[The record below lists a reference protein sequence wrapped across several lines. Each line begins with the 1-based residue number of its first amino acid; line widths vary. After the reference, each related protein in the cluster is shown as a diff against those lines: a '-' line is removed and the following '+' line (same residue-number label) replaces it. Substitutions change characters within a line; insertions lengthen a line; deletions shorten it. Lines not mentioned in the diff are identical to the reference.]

1 MKYSVQVLLPFIL
14 IFSLSLFIGKFGVAQ
29 NTTKPFNVGVVLN
42 FNKLIGRIGLSSI
55 SMALSD
61 FYATHSFYKTRLV
74 FHTRDSKNSVVRAAS
89 MALDLL
95 KNIEVQAIIGPQ
107 TSSQADFVI
116 DLGDQAH
123 VPIISFSA
131 TSPSLSSAQT
141 PYFVRAS
148 LSDSS
153 QVKAI
158 ASIVQAFRWKEVVLI
173 YENTNYGKGI
183 VPYLVDAF
191 TAIETRVP
199 YRSVL
204 SPSATDDRIL
214 SELYKL
220 MTMQTRVFVVHMS
233 YSLAARFF
241 VKTKDVGMMNEG
253 YAWIIT
259 NGLSTRLNSMDPPVA
274 HSMQGVLG
282 VAPYVPMS
290 DKLKNFNIRWTQKF
304 HKENTDM
311 ERATLNTFGLW
322 AYDTVWALALAA
334 EKVGAE
340 NTHFQHPQVV
350 DGLTDLSTLGI
361 STIGPKLLQAILE
374 RKFTGLSGEF
384 SLVDGQLQ
392 SSVFRILNVI
402 GGGGREIGFWTPRN
416 GILRELNAVDT
427 KIYSSLNSNL
437 GDIVWPGNSTT
448 VPKGWVIPTN
458 GKKLKIGVP
467 VGQEF
472 TEFVKVAID
481 PTTNAPIVTGY
492 CIDVFNA
499 VIGELA
505 YALPY
510 EFIPFMN
517 SDGTSAGTYNDL
529 IYQIYLQKY
538 DAVVGDVTIRANR
551 SIYVDFTMPFTES
564 GVTMIVPIKEDQRKN
579 RWVFLKPLK
588 WDLWF
593 TTLAFF
599 IFTGFVIWVLE
610 HRVNNDFRGSPIN
623 QLGMIFWFVFSTM
636 VFAHKEVFSNL
647 ARFVVIIWV
656 FVVLILTSSYTASL
670 TSMLT
675 VQQLQPTVTDVKEL
689 IRNGAYVGY
698 KQDSFVFEMLK
709 QMRFNESKIRT
720 YASLEELDEALSKG
734 SDNGGIAAA
743 FDEIPYMKLFLSK
756 YCDKYTMVGPTYK
769 ADGFG
774 FAFPKGSPLAS
785 DVSRAV
791 LNVTEGVKMSRIEQ
805 AWFGQ
810 HNCPD
815 LSTKVSSSSL
825 TLDSF
830 GGLFIITG
838 AASLLALFIFLL
850 IFFRNYENIIRRDD
864 PNTFKLK
871 RIVEMAKKYDE
882 MDPSSHDSR
891 VTKNHKKNTGIA
903 SSIEAS
909 PISIALSPPT
919 SPSVTDRYCNP
930 FGEEDQER
938 ASTSSS
944 GMDGNVTPLE
954 GEGSPFSTHPNVDK
968 RSLPDRLDSKVS
980 AVEEAKDLE
989 VLSLDE
995 LHGIFTAYEMRK
1007 AKCPHKGQMES
1018 DDEVEK
1024 KISFKGKKKK
1034 FFFKSSKKNQFNKRS
1049 FISKKSN
1056 DTSKEESEDESDDD
1070 VDDHA
1075 IFMVF
1080 EEKEVESPKTCT
1092 TSEDEEEGEQA
1103 DESKKILE
1111 DLEEKLSQKTTECTK
1126 LELEILSLKAKLEE
1140 ETNILV
1146 EYSDFQKEID
1156 ALKAKVAEFENDSSI
1171 HDIETSS
1178 QVHPSS
1184 KKLDEILSS
1193 QRSTHN
1199 KFGLGFVGE
1208 SSKSAKGK
1216 GKGTAQNPITVKD
1229 KRVEKNQ
1236 TPPHKINHARQQ
1248 QMAWPDRRVENFD
1261 YYYLS
1266 QQKAKNVVDHRA
1278 QHKWNPFAPLM
1289 DVMVE
1294 CYRCSNYGHIARDCK
1309 TVFPPQR
1316 PHNIDR
1322 QGNVRSVKAT
1332 KPKRQIPREKQLQKP
1347 QSRHR
1352 VWVQKSS
1359 PEKGNSS
1366 MVVQTAFRTQGDS
1379 TPWILDSGCSSHM
1392 IGDKKRFEKLETYA
1406 GGSVKFGNNDGAKIV
1421 GKGTIS
1427 LNNEKMQSQDVLYVE
1442 GLKHNLL
1449 SISQIC
1455 DRGHEVVFNSQGCE
1469 IRRTSTGKLMATGK
1483 RTSGNLYTLT
1493 ETVKDTCMVSME
1505 EETWLWHRRLGHIR
1519 FNSLGKISSKPSNHI
1534 CGSC

>member
-14 IFSLSLFIGKFGVAQ
+14 IFSLSKFGVAQ
-29 NTTKPFNVGVVLN
+29 NTTIPFNVGVVLN
-42 FNKLIGRIGLSSI
+42 FNKLIGRIGLSCI

-61 FYATHSFYKTRLV
+61 FYGTHSFYKTRLV
-74 FHTRDSKNSVVRAAS
+74 VHTRDSKNSVVHAAS

-95 KNIEVQAIIGPQ
+95 KNIEVQAIIGPE

-116 DLGDQAH
+116 DLGDQAQ

-173 YENTNYGKGI
+173 YENTDYGNGI

-191 TAIETRVP
+191 AAIDTRVP

-204 SPSATDDRIL
+204 SPLATDDRIL

-241 VKTKDVGMMNEG
+241 VKAKDVGMMNEG

-259 NGLSTRLNSMDPPVA
+259 NGLSTQLNSMDPSIV
-274 HSMQGVLG
+274 HSMEGVLG
-282 VAPYVPMS
+282 VEPYVPMS
-290 DKLKNFNIRWTQKF
+290 DKLKNFNISWTQKF
-304 HKENTDM
+304 HKENPDM

-322 AYDTVWALALAA
+322 AYDTVWALAMAA

-340 NTHFQHPQVV
+340 NIHFQHPQVI
-350 DGLTDLSTLGI
+350 DGLSDLSTLGI
-361 STIGPKLLQAILE
+361 STIGPKLLQTILE
-374 RKFTGLSGEF
+374 TKFTGLSGEF

-392 SSVFRILNVI
+392 SSVFRLVNVI

-416 GILRELNAVDT
+416 GILRELNAADT
-427 KIYSSLNSNL
+427 KFYSSLNFNL
-437 GDIVWPGNSTT
+437 GAVVWPGNSTT
-448 VPKGWVIPTN
+448 MPKGWVIPTN

-467 VGQEF
+467 VKEGF
-472 TEFVKVAID
+472 TEFVKVAKD
-481 PTTNAPIVTGY
+481 PTTNASIVTGY

-499 VIGELA
+499 VIGELP
-505 YALPY
+505 YALPH

-517 SDGTSAGTYNDL
+517 SDDTSAGTYNDL
-529 IYQIYLQKY
+529 IYQVYIQKY
-538 DAVVGDVTIRANR
+538 DAVVGDITIRANR
-551 SIYVDFTMPFTES
+551 SIYVDFTMPFTQS

-579 RWVFLKPLK
+579 LWVFLKPLN

-623 QLGMIFWFVFSTM
+623 QLGMLFWFVFSTM

-698 KQDSFVFEMLK
+698 KLDSFVFEMLK
-709 QMRFNESKIRT
+709 QMNFNESKIRT
-720 YASLEELDEALSKG
+720 YASVEELDEALSKG

-769 ADGFG
+769 TDGFG

-791 LNVTEGVKMSRIEQ
+791 LNVTEGVKMSQIEQ

-810 HNCPD
+810 DNCPD
-815 LSTKVSSSSL
+815 LSTKVSSYSL

-850 IFFRNYENIIRRDD
+850 CFFRNYDNIIRCDD
-864 PNTFKLK
+864 PNTSTLK
-871 RIVEMAKKYDE
+871 RIAEMAKKYDE

-891 VTKNHKKNTGIA
+891 VTKNHKENTRIA

-909 PISIALSPPT
+909 PISIAPSPPT
-919 SPSVTDRYCNP
+919 SPSLIDRYCNP

-938 ASTSSS
+938 ASTSSF

-954 GEGSPFSTHPNVDK
+954 GQGSPFSTHPNVDK
-968 RSLPDRLDSKVS
+968 RQVTEIISTEIIVQDGERQS
-980 AVEEAKDLE
+980 A
-989 VLSLDE
+989 
-995 LHGIFTAYEMRK
+995 
-1007 AKCPHKGQMES
+1007 
-1018 DDEVEK
+1018 
-1024 KISFKGKKKK
+1024 
-1034 FFFKSSKKNQFNKRS
+1034 
-1049 FISKKSN
+1049 
-1056 DTSKEESEDESDDD
+1056 
-1070 VDDHA
+1070 
-1075 IFMVF
+1075 
-1080 EEKEVESPKTCT
+1080 
-1092 TSEDEEEGEQA
+1092 
-1103 DESKKILE
+1103 
-1111 DLEEKLSQKTTECTK
+1111 
-1126 LELEILSLKAKLEE
+1126 
-1140 ETNILV
+1140 LV
-1146 EYSDFQKEID
+1146 
-1156 ALKAKVAEFENDSSI
+1156 
-1171 HDIETSS
+1171 
-1178 QVHPSS
+1178 
-1184 KKLDEILSS
+1184 
-1193 QRSTHN
+1193 
-1199 KFGLGFVGE
+1199 
-1208 SSKSAKGK
+1208 
-1216 GKGTAQNPITVKD
+1216 
-1229 KRVEKNQ
+1229 
-1236 TPPHKINHARQQ
+1236 IN
-1248 QMAWPDRRVENFD
+1248 V
-1261 YYYLS
+1261 
-1266 QQKAKNVVDHRA
+1266 
-1278 QHKWNPFAPLM
+1278 
-1289 DVMVE
+1289 
-1294 CYRCSNYGHIARDCK
+1294 
-1309 TVFPPQR
+1309 
-1316 PHNIDR
+1316 
-1322 QGNVRSVKAT
+1322 
-1332 KPKRQIPREKQLQKP
+1332 
-1347 QSRHR
+1347 
-1352 VWVQKSS
+1352 
-1359 PEKGNSS
+1359 
-1366 MVVQTAFRTQGDS
+1366 
-1379 TPWILDSGCSSHM
+1379 
-1392 IGDKKRFEKLETYA
+1392 
-1406 GGSVKFGNNDGAKIV
+1406 
-1421 GKGTIS
+1421 
-1427 LNNEKMQSQDVLYVE
+1427 
-1442 GLKHNLL
+1442 
-1449 SISQIC
+1449 
-1455 DRGHEVVFNSQGCE
+1455 
-1469 IRRTSTGKLMATGK
+1469 
-1483 RTSGNLYTLT
+1483 
-1493 ETVKDTCMVSME
+1493 
-1505 EETWLWHRRLGHIR
+1505 
-1519 FNSLGKISSKPSNHI
+1519 
-1534 CGSC
+1534 